1 MKKGEKMLFLN
12 AVTDFFNEI
21 KNALLSFNGI
31 SDLLD
36 IILVAFL
43 LYAIIKLI
51 RDTKAIQLA
60 KGFIVILVVYA
71 IVNMLHMEVTSYIFS
86 LVFSNLLLV
95 LVVIF
100 SPEIRH
106 ALESV
111 GRSSVSKI
119 GILSIKNSES
129 LLNRDSIDKMINSVC
144 RACSDMS
151 DEKIGALIV
160 IEKETL
166 LGQIIETGTVID
178 AEITSEMI
186 ENIFFP
192 KAPLHDGAV
201 IIRHYR
207 LCAAGCILPLT
218 KNNSDVSSSLGT
230 RHRAA
235 IGMSEQSDALV
246 IVVSEETGA
255 ISVAEKGSL
264 KRDISDGDLRELLIE
279 EFSYEAEDKGLFKNL
294 KKGRK

>member
-1 MKKGEKMLFLN
+1 MTFYSAISE
-12 AVTDFFNEI
+12 FFNEI
-21 KNALLSFNGI
+21 KNVLLSFNGI
-31 SDLLD
+31 SDILD
-36 IILVAFL
+36 IIFVAFI
-43 LYAIIKLI
+43 LYAAIKLI

-60 KGFIVILVVYA
+60 KGFIVLIVVYA
-71 IVNMLHMEVTSYIFS
+71 VVNLLHMEVTSYIFS

-119 GILSIKNSES
+119 GLFSIKNSEAI
-129 LLNRDSIDKMINSVC
+129 LNQDKANKMIDAVS

-166 LGQIIETGTVID
+166 LGQIIETGTTVD
-178 AEITSEMI
+178 AEITPEI
-186 ENIFFP
+186 LGNIFFP
-192 KAPLHDGAV
+192 KAPLHDGAA
-201 IIRHYR
+201 IIRNYR
-207 LCAAGCILPLT
+207 ICAAGCILPLT
-218 KNNSDVSSSLGT
+218 KNNSDVSSALGT

-246 IVVSEETGA
+246 IVVSEETGS
-255 ISVAEKGSL
+255 ISVAEKGRL
-264 KRDISDGDLRELLIE
+264 KRDISGGDLRELLTEQFSLEVE
-279 EFSYEAEDKGLFKNL
+279 EKGLLKNIR
-294 KKGRK
+294 KGRK

>member
-1 MKKGEKMLFLN
+1 MTFYSAISE
-12 AVTDFFNEI
+12 FFNEI

-31 SDLLD
+31 SDVLD
-36 IILVAFL
+36 IIFVAFI
-43 LYAIIKLI
+43 LYAAIKLI

-60 KGFIVILVVYA
+60 KGFIVLIVVYA
-71 IVNMLHMEVTSYIFS
+71 VVNLLHMEVTSYIFS

-119 GILSIKNSES
+119 GLFSIKNSEAI
-129 LLNRDSIDKMINSVC
+129 LNQDKANKMIDAVS

-166 LGQIIETGTVID
+166 LGQIIETGTTVD
-178 AEITSEMI
+178 AEITPEI
-186 ENIFFP
+186 LGNIFFP
-192 KAPLHDGAV
+192 KAPLHDGAA
-201 IIRHYR
+201 IIRNYR
-207 LCAAGCILPLT
+207 ICAAGCILPLT
-218 KNNSDVSSSLGT
+218 KNNSDVSSALGT

-246 IVVSEETGA
+246 IVVSEETGS
-255 ISVAEKGSL
+255 ISVAEKGRL
-264 KRDISDGDLRELLIE
+264 KRDISGGDLRELLIE
-279 EFSYEAEDKGLFKNL
+279 QFSLEVEEKGLLKNIR
-294 KKGRK
+294 KGRK